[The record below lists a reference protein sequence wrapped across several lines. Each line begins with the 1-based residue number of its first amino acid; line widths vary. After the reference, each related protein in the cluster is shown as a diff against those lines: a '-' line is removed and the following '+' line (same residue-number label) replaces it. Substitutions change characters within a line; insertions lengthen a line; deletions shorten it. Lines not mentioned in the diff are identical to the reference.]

1 VTGNTGGTEARD
13 LIGRNLGN
21 GLPNQVGSV
30 CPTAAEGKTYV
41 VLANPS
47 LLLDD
52 RGSFARNRRRGGM
65 ISEERRIHEIRL
77 SANCQAGRGNLG
89 N

>member
-1 VTGNTGGTEARD
+1 VTGNSGLAKAGN

-41 VLANPS
+41 VLADPS

-52 RGSFARNRRRGGM
+52 
-65 ISEERRIHEIRL
+65 
-77 SANCQAGRGNLG
+77 
-89 N
+89 